1 MWQRPNFVS
10 PYVASSLIEFDGNSI
25 SDKDVNEAL
34 SHLIWRPSPSSQTIE
49 IRVIEMVPF
58 FFSLLYK
65 KLPRLAQ
72 GLAMAIVADRLS
84 G

>member
-1 MWQRPNFVS
+1 
-10 PYVASSLIEFDGNSI
+10 
-25 SDKDVNEAL
+25 
-34 SHLIWRPSPSSQTIE
+34 
-49 IRVIEMVPF
+49 MVPF